1 MFIHPLQLSFQ
12 PEKVSSS
19 GGMIAFSKDR
29 PYLTVP
35 IKVIRLAQYRQKL
48 RIVKAVSI
56 L

>member
-12 PEKVSSS
+12 PEKVPSS
-19 GGMIAFSKDR
+19 GGMITFNEDR
-29 PYLTVP
+29 PYPTAP

-48 RIVKAVSI
+48 RIVKAVYI